1 MEGRERARFFLRRR
15 ARVEPDPF
23 TETIT
28 IPKIQ
33 SDPITGEHQIQL
45 PADAVVVDPTAGE
58 EQLNGSTSFR
68 RWLGQGLKNLYTGRF
83 IGLIAERWSTSLRFR
98 TVLITTVLML
108 VGIASLMMF
117 LSNQIAAGLFKERFE
132 QHQIEATR
140 GLAQVSNT
148 FSSAAVTD
156 RATTTAL
163 ATDTLLRL
171 EGDGAS
177 IRRDFI
183 LSPLPGAQNLY
194 VGTLTSSGL
203 TTKAIPFELAEQ
215 VQNGDGVYWQSIGLI
230 RDNETVPGLA
240 FGTKVTLPPGN
251 VYALYLIYDL
261 SPLQTTMDF
270 INSVMWLGTLVFM
283 VMTSV
288 IFSYVTRSVI
298 KPVSVAAKV
307 SEELAAGNLDQRI
320 PVTGAD
326 ELARLGTSFNKMA
339 NSLEQQINQL
349 ATLSAMQQR
358 FVSDVSHELRTPL
371 TTVRMAAQVLYDSR
385 EEFDPINERSA
396 ELMFNQVERFQQLLA
411 DLLEISRFDAGAA
424 YLHVEPED
432 MREVLVAV
440 LDDAEILASANK
452 CKLSLITQGEDFSAD
467 LDTRRVQRI
476 SRNLVNNA
484 IEHAEGNPVDVI
496 LGATDTNI
504 TLAVRDYGLGMDE
517 DTMAHVFD
525 RFWRADPARARTTG
539 GSGLGLAI
547 AKEDTQLHQGRL
559 DVWAEPSYGACFR
572 LVLPRKQDI
581 PAGEP
586 ALDLPPN
593 YRLVDRQQSDTWE
606 ISLAELQESLKES
619 EGEDAD

>member
-1 MEGRERARFFLRRR
+1 M
-15 ARVEPDPF
+15 
-23 TETIT
+23 
-28 IPKIQ
+28 
-33 SDPITGEHQIQL
+33 
-45 PADAVVVDPTAGE
+45 
-58 EQLNGSTSFR
+58 
-68 RWLGQGLKNLYTGRF
+68 TGR
-83 IGLIAERWSTSLRFR
+83 IAGVMVERWNTSLRFR
-98 TVLITTVLML
+98 TVLTTTVLML
-108 VGIASLMMF
+108 TGIASLMIF
-117 LSNQIAAGLFKERFE
+117 LSNQIAGGLFNERFE

-140 GLAQVSNT
+140 GLSQVANT

-194 VGTLTSSGL
+194 VGTLASSGL
-203 TTKAIPFELAEQ
+203 TTKAIPFELAEK
-215 VQNGDGVYWQSIGLI
+215 VQNGDGVYWQSIGI
-230 RDNETVPGLA
+230 TRDTQTVPGLA

-261 SPLQTTMDF
+261 SSLQKTMDF
-270 INSVMWLGTLVFM
+270 INSVMWLGTIVFM
-283 VMTSV
+283 VMTIA

-298 KPVSVAAKV
+298 KPVSVAANV

-320 PVTGAD
+320 PVTGTD

-339 NSLEQQINQL
+339 NSLQQQINQL

-385 EEFDPINERSA
+385 DEFDPINERSA
-396 ELMFNQVERFQQLLA
+396 ELLFNQVERFQQLLA

-424 YLHVEPED
+424 FLHVEPRD
-432 MREVLVAV
+432 MREIVVEVLNH
-440 LDDAEILASANK
+440 AEILASANK
-452 CKLSLITQGEDFSAD
+452 CKLSLITQGDDFAAE
-467 LDTRRVQRI
+467 LDDRRVERI
-476 SRNLVNNA
+476 TRNLINNA

-517 DTMAHVFD
+517 ETMAHVFD

-572 LVLPRKQDI
+572 LVLPRSQDV
-581 PAGEP
+581 PAGAP
-586 ALDLPPN
+586 ALELPPN
-593 YRLVDRQQSDTWE
+593 YRLMDRQQSDTWE
-606 ISLAELQESLKES
+606 ISLTELEESLREA
-619 EGEDAD
+619 GEDDDQA